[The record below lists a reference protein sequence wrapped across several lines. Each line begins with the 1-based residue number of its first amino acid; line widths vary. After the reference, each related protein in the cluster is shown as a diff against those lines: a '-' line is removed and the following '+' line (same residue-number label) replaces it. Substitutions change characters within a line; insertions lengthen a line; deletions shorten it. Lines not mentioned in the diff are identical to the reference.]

1 MAAKENSATPARK
14 SAGGKKLP
22 FGPSPEERADF
33 IVKRLEEFIREKKT
47 PEGMNFKHWQALCK
61 AEIASAIAAAAKEQN
76 RGDATLKR
84 VLFTG
89 AAALVTVG
97 FWGMAVSLGRADYLL
112 AGAVCLVAGIVF
124 LGFVG
129 EWRFSRW
136 QDRRRTRERMETL
149 ARVGDLD
156 KRLKAL
162 EKDREKE
169 LEGAGKGKS

>member
-1 MAAKENSATPARK
+1 MATPGKK
-14 SAGGKKLP
+14 SNPPKLP
-22 FGPSPEERADF
+22 FGPSPEERAEF
-33 IVKRLEEFIREKKT
+33 IVKRLEEFIREKKS
-47 PEGMNFKHWQALCK
+47 PEGMNFKQWQALCK
-61 AEIASAIAAAAKEQN
+61 AEIAAAIAAAVQEQT
-76 RGDATLKR
+76 RGDAGLKR

-124 LGFVG
+124 LGFLG
-129 EWRFSRW
+129 EWSFSRW
-136 QDRRRTRERMETL
+136 QDRRRVRARMETL

-162 EKDREKE
+162 EKERETE
-169 LEGAGKGKS
+169 LEGAGKGKP